1 MNENQP
7 KVVLTATHVNYYHVC
22 HRKLWLFAQQ
32 ITMEQTSDLV
42 YEGKLIGEESYAQ
55 RAERYRELQ
64 IEGIKIDHFDAKNRV
79 VREVKKSNKLEPAHI
94 AQLKYY
100 LFVLEVYGLTE
111 LTGILEYPT
120 LRKTQ
125 TVLLTE
131 EDRAAIPLWIADIER
146 IVASEVCPP
155 VIHKKFCK
163 TCSYYEFCY
172 V

>member
-1 MNENQP
+1 MTN
-7 KVVLTATHVNYYHVC
+7 LTATHINYYHVC

-32 ITMEQTSDLV
+32 ITMEQQSDLV
-42 YEGKLIGEESYAQ
+42 YEGKLIGEESYAE

-79 VREVKKSNKLEPAHI
+79 VREVKKSNKLEHAHV

-100 LFVLEVYGLTE
+100 LFVLEQHGLSD
-111 LTGILEYPT
+111 LTGILEYPK
-120 LRKTQ
+120 LRKTL

-131 EDRAAIPLWIADIER
+131 EDRAAIPLWITDIER

-155 VIHKKFCK
+155 VIEKKFCK
-163 TCSYYEFCY
+163 TCSYFEFCY